1 MYWGIYD
8 DYTIRT
14 VKPKTENSVLIRL
27 LEPSYLTRGIGY
39 KIYHLDKY
47 KAVLELY
54 IDDIREVY
62 NEECY
67 TRFKIFNS
75 VHAMELIN
83 FIHTHDFDEV
93 NVHCSAGISR
103 SSAIM
108 ICISKIL
115 NLKEI
120 EETILNS
127 NHYSPNPLILDNF
140 NKTFIPN
147 LIKNVSHK
155 EIEQTNKKDEEV
167 VGLIKVEKGVFKL
180 C

>member
-14 VKPKTENSVLIRL
+14 VKPKTKSSILIRL
-27 LEPSYLTRGIGY
+27 SQPSYLAKGVDY
-39 KIYHLDKY
+39 KIYHLDEY

-54 IDDIREVY
+54 IDDIREV
-62 NEECY
+62 NDKECY
-67 TRFKIFNS
+67 SQFKIFTS
-75 VHAMELIN
+75 LHVMKLID
-83 FIHTHDFDEV
+83 FIHEHDFDEV

-127 NHYSPNPLILDNF
+127 NCYLPNPLIIDTF
-140 NKTFIPN
+140 NKIFLPQ
-147 LIKNVSHK
+147 LIKEVSYK
-155 EIEQTNKKDEEV
+155 EVQQTNKKEECEV
-167 VGLIKVEKGVFKL
+167 DVIEVEKGVFKL